1 MRYKPEQEQSIM
13 ANDQSKST
21 KQDVTGQETLKKWS
35 KLMAQVWADDK
46 LKQRLINKPT
56 AVLREHG
63 IETPPG
69 VEIRVVENT
78 DKVSYL
84 TLWPKPAGDVT
95 ELTSSELEGV
105 TGGLMMFSGCTGF
118 CRCVKG
124 KTDIYEDRE

>member
-1 MRYKPEQEQSIM
+1 M
-13 ANDQSKST
+13 ASEESKST
-21 KQDVTGQETLKKWS
+21 QQGVTGQETLKKWS
-35 KLMAQVWADDK
+35 QLMAEVWADEK
-46 LKQRLINKPT
+46 LKQRLIDKPT

-95 ELTSSELEGV
+95 ELTSGELEGV
-105 TGGLMMFSGCTGF
+105 SGGITAKPACNS
-118 CRCVKG
+118 CVMPPVYLPPK
-124 KTDIYEDRE
+124 DIYKDRE